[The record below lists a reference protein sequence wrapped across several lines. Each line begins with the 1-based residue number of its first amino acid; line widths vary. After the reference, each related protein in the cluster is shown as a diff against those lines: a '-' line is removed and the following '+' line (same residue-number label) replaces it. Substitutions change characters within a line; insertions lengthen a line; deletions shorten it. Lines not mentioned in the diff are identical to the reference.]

1 MDGRDKQDG
10 IEYASAWRRLI
21 AGLVDWACAVVI
33 GLGVGF
39 IAGFATCTGVV
50 MFGDPF
56 VQNMIGLAPFVFPI
70 LTIPIIALIAQIKYA
85 IGVADSGETPGH
97 GRVSI
102 HVIRENGEE
111 LSRRHAVLRQFAG
124 SPMLTIPFL
133 AVVVALILPLA
144 GELQDW
150 LYGSSDHV
158 DALRSFLGNWLFER
172 VWFVPLLLAIA
183 NHIWMAIDRKG
194 RGWHDL
200 IFGTV
205 AVRYY

>member
-1 MDGRDKQDG
+1 
-10 IEYASAWRRLI
+10 
-21 AGLVDWACAVVI
+21 
-33 GLGVGF
+33 
-39 IAGFATCTGVV
+39 
-50 MFGDPF
+50 
-56 VQNMIGLAPFVFPI
+56 
-70 LTIPIIALIAQIKYA
+70 
-85 IGVADSGETPGH
+85 
-97 GRVSI
+97 
-102 HVIRENGEE
+102 
-111 LSRRHAVLRQFAG
+111 
-124 SPMLTIPFL
+124 MLTIPFL